1 MRFIFCLLAIF
12 QILSHKSLSCLF
24 CNRAILMARK
34 SESILHPIYLHEA
47 HKCCHAHDSITLLS
61 IKPIRSLSCLPDSSE
76 CVNTYFY
83 WGMKCPPSRF
93 LLSKMLL
100 GKVREILNRLS
111 KWAIPSR
118 ARQLAIML
126 EIGNN
131 IVIQFIIA
139 NPWSTQKSLTIRD
152 AIQILTLLT
161 SCRYVA

>member
-1 MRFIFCLLAIF
+1 M
-12 QILSHKSLSCLF
+12 
-24 CNRAILMARK
+24 
-34 SESILHPIYLHEA
+34 
-47 HKCCHAHDSITLLS
+47 S
-61 IKPIRSLSCLPDSSE
+61 IKPIRSLSWE
-76 CVNTYFY
+76 CVNTFFY

-131 IVIQFIIA
+131 NSNTIYHCKSVVHTKKLNNSRCHPNTYFTYFLSLCCINEINCFIAYEIRNHNLSYLFMCHYTKLGFCVRLKSSSIVFVFVWICWVCTQLLLFI
-139 NPWSTQKSLTIRD
+139 
-152 AIQILTLLT
+152 
-161 SCRYVA
+161 